1 MTEQNISG
9 GSQIIAEALAQLGVK
24 HIFGIVGIPVI
35 EVADACIDR
44 GIKFISFRNE
54 QAASYAAS
62 IYGYL
67 TGLPGVCLVVGGPG
81 VLHAIPGIGNAS
93 ANHLPLLLIA
103 GSSETHQTNK
113 GAFQELD
120 QVSYLAPHTKL
131 SGRPSSLET
140 LPSLLEKAYR
150 TAYFGRPGPTYVDL
164 PADFIQGSAMTDHVQ
179 RVTPPGPAPRTAADP
194 ARIAQAVALLQTAES
209 PLLIIGKGAA
219 YGRAES
225 AVRQFNE
232 LAQVPFLP
240 TPMGK
245 GVLPDDSPLNVSA
258 ARSAALKSADVIL
271 LLGARLNWILH
282 YGEQPKFREGVKII
296 QVDVA
301 SEELGNNNR
310 GQAALG
316 LAGDVGLVVSQLH
329 DALKNLPNA
338 KHNSAIGKDSGRLPK
353 ALEEVKS
360 RNTIK
365 AEKVEQNP
373 VVPLKYQPVYR
384 VIRDVLASQ
393 PQRVVY
399 VSEGANTMDISRSSF
414 PLNTPRTRLDAGTNA
429 TMGVGMGYAI
439 AAKAADPSSLV
450 VAIEG
455 DSAFGFSLAE
465 VETAVRSRLPMII
478 VVMNNSGVYHGVDP
492 ARYSQLD
499 TTPLPAT
506 ALQLDT
512 KYHVLAEA
520 FGAKGYE
527 VRTLEELESA
537 MKSAVLGSSGSGSKG
552 EVSVLNVIIESGKD
566 KKLEFG
572 WMASAKKSKL

>member
-1 MTEQNISG
+1 MSEGNSV
-9 GSQIIAEALAQLGVK
+9 GSQVIAEALAQLGVK
-24 HIFGIVGIPVI
+24 HIFGIIGIPVI
-35 EVADACIDR
+35 EVADACINR

-81 VLHAIPGIGNAS
+81 VLHAIPGVGNAS
-93 ANHLPLLLIA
+93 ANCLPLLLLA

-131 SGRPSSLET
+131 SARPSSLEG
-140 LPSLLEKAYR
+140 LPVLLEKAYR
-150 TAYFGRPGPTYVDL
+150 TSYFGRPGPTYIDL
-164 PADFIQGSAMTDHVQ
+164 PADIIQGVAQISNVRTVS
-179 RVTPPGPAPRTAADP
+179 PPGPAPRTSADP
-194 ARIAQAVALLQTAES
+194 ERIAKCVALLRSAKS

-219 YGRAES
+219 YARAES
-225 AVRQFNE
+225 AIQSFQE
-232 LAQVPFLP
+232 TAQIPFLP

-245 GVLPDDSPLNVSA
+245 GVLPDDSELNVSA
-258 ARSAALKSADVIL
+258 ARSAVLKSADVIL

-282 YGEQPKFREGVKII
+282 YGEQPKFNPNVKII
-296 QVDVA
+296 QVDIA
-301 SEELGNNNR
+301 AEELGNNT
-310 GQAALG
+310 ADVSLG
-316 LAGDVGLVVSQLH
+316 ISGDLSLVVPQLH
-329 DALKNLPNA
+329 HALKA
-338 KHNSAIGKDSGRLPK
+338 AGIQRIGGPSLPK

-360 RNTIK
+360 KNTAK
-365 AEKVEQNP
+365 AHNIDHNTA
-373 VVPLKYQPVYR
+373 VPLKYQPVYR
-384 VIRDVLASQ
+384 VIREVLANQ
-393 PQRVVY
+393 PRKVVY

-414 PLNTPRTRLDAGTNA
+414 PLNEPRTRLDAGTNA

-439 AAKAADPSSLV
+439 AAKVAHPEKLV

-465 VETAVRSRLPMII
+465 VETAVRSKLPIII

-492 ARYSQLD
+492 ARYSNIEAS
-499 TTPLPAT
+499 PLPST

-527 VRTLEELESA
+527 VRTLEQAEFA
-537 MKSAVLGSSGSGSKG
+537 MKDAISSNQ
-552 EVSVLNVIIESGKD
+552 VSILNVIIESGKD

>member
-1 MTEQNISG
+1 MPEGITG
-9 GSQIIAEALAQLGVK
+9 GSQVIAEALFQLGIR

-44 GIKFISFRNE
+44 GIQFISFRNE

-81 VLHAIPGIGNAS
+81 VLHAIPGVGNAS
-93 ANHLPLLLIA
+93 VNCLPLLLLA

-131 SGRPSSLET
+131 SARPSSLET
-140 LPSLLEKAYR
+140 LPTLLEKAYR
-150 TAYFGRPGPTYVDL
+150 TSYFGRPGPTYVDL
-164 PADFIQGSAMTDHVQ
+164 PADFIQGSAKSSSVQ
-179 RVTPPGPAPRTAADP
+179 KVSPPGPAPRTAADP
-194 ARIAQAVALLQTAES
+194 ERIAQAVALLREAKS
-209 PLLIIGKGAA
+209 PLLVIGKGAA
-219 YGRAES
+219 YARAES
-225 AVRQFNE
+225 AIRSFQE
-232 LAQVPFLP
+232 STQIPFLP

-245 GVLPDDSPLNVSA
+245 GVIPDDSPLNVSA

-282 YGEQPKFREGVKII
+282 YGEQPKFHPNVKII

-301 SEELGNNNR
+301 SEELGNNT
-310 GQAALG
+310 AEASLG
-316 LAGDVGLVVSQLH
+316 ISGDISLVVPQLH
-329 DALKNLPNA
+329 DALGKLGIKNT
-338 KHNSAIGKDSGRLPK
+338 GLPK
-353 ALEEVKS
+353 ALEQVKA
-360 RNTIK
+360 RNTVK
-365 AEKVEQNP
+365 AHEIEQNS

-384 VIRDVLASQ
+384 VIRDVLAKQ
-393 PQRVVY
+393 PRKVVY

-414 PLNTPRTRLDAGTNA
+414 PLNHPRTRLDAGTNA

-439 AAKAADPSSLV
+439 AAKAAHPETLV

-465 VETAVRSRLPMII
+465 VETAVRSNLPMII

-492 ARYSQLD
+492 DRYNHIE
-499 TTPLPAT
+499 TKPLPAT

-527 VRTLEELESA
+527 VRTLEQVEAAVEDA
-537 MKSAVLGSSGSGSKG
+537 VKSNQVAII
-552 EVSVLNVIIESGKD
+552 NVIIESGKD